1 MDGEVREGEGKGLEK
16 KKELCRR
23 DASTATILPSLLSTF
38 VMSFFLFTF
47 FIFVYEKAHLLEGK
61 SPRHNI
67 TPSFYSTHLI
77 HSLLVFFLLLLLFN
91 FFLCVLKFLC
101 RLYQQQQQGKPPV
114 FYTSFWL
121 PSFLM
126 PTSVAVEIGKA
137 VNAARNCALYCDY
150 DTALK
155 YYGSVQKEIDVY
167 VRGLSDAV
175 LRGQWTALQRQ
186 LEDEVAVVRD
196 VQAELNLFYGP
207 PVSRRNDALDCDG
220 SGGSSGS
227 PDRRVRPRAVMKPRL
242 GGGAAT
248 TTATAH
254 VSVQNERLY
263 GDKDRFGPPEG
274 PAGSARVHGRSGASS
289 PGVMSSSAHSSVA
302 ARGSRT
308 SSATRT
314 CGGGAPA
321 VRRPGAASPP
331 GGPRGKGKGLK
342 GKSTIPRF
350 TGRPGE
356 EELVQLIEGDMHV
369 GKLPVTWDDIAGLE
383 EAKRLLEEAVVYP
396 VLMPDYYQGIRRPWK
411 GVLMYGPPGTGKT
424 MLAKAVASECNT
436 TFFNISP
443 ATLTSKWRGD
453 SEKLIRVLFEM
464 ARHYAPSTIFI
475 DEIDSLCG
483 QRGGSEEHEASRRAK
498 GTLLAQMDGVGV
510 DASQIVMVLGA
521 TNHPWDIDEAMRRR
535 LEKRIYI
542 PLPDVADRIELFRIN
557 TMSIKLSS
565 DVDFGKLSQM
575 LEGHHYSGADITNL
589 VRDAAM
595 MTMRRYM
602 KEADMQTLKEN
613 AAEIGRQVAEQPI
626 TMNDFLSALRKVP
639 SSVNAENIK
648 KFEEWKKKFE
658 MNM

>member
-1 MDGEVREGEGKGLEK
+1 MPAAV
-16 KKELCRR
+16 
-23 DASTATILPSLLSTF
+23 ATEIA
-38 VMSFFLFTF
+38 
-47 FIFVYEKAHLLEGK
+47 KA
-61 SPRHNI
+61 I
-67 TPSFYSTHLI
+67 
-77 HSLLVFFLLLLLFN
+77 
-91 FFLCVLKFLC
+91 
-101 RLYQQQQQGKPPV
+101 
-114 FYTSFWL
+114 
-121 PSFLM
+121 
-126 PTSVAVEIGKA
+126 
-137 VNAARNCALYCDY
+137 NAARSYALYCDY
-150 DTALK
+150 DVALT
-155 YYGSVQKEIDVY
+155 YYTSVHKELDVY
-167 VRGLSDAV
+167 IHSLDDAV
-175 LRGQWTALQRQ
+175 LRGQWAGLQCQ
-186 LEDEVAVVRD
+186 LQEEAQAICDM
-196 VQAELNLFYGP
+196 QAELSLFYGP
-207 PVSRRNDALDCDG
+207 AVLRRNEAMDRD
-220 SGGSSGS
+220 SSGS
-227 PDRRVRPRAVMKPRL
+227 TSSSLDHPLASRRTAAVAKKPRL
-242 GGGAAT
+242 GGGAT
-248 TTATAH
+248 PTSY
-254 VSVQNERLY
+254 VSIQNERLY

-274 PAGSARVHGRSGASS
+274 PSVPAPAARHRGRNGASVPGGPSSHAS
-289 PGVMSSSAHSSVA
+289 PVSGPGA
-302 ARGSRT
+302 ARGGHTFS
-308 SSATRT
+308 
-314 CGGGAPA
+314 GARSHNSGSGPA
-321 VRRPGAASPP
+321 GRRAGAASSSLPS
-331 GGPRGKGKGLK
+331 GSGGKGGLK
-342 GKSTIPRF
+342 GKQAAPRF

-369 GKLPVTWDDIAGLE
+369 GKLPVTWDDIAGLD

-510 DASQIVMVLGA
+510 DAGQIVMVLGA

-557 TMSIKLSS
+557 TMSIKLGS

-595 MTMRRYM
+595 MTMRRFM
-602 KEADMQTLKEN
+602 KEADKQVLKEN

-658 MNM
+658 MNI